1 MKIIHMLIILFTSLG
16 FSYIGNKILGFSG
29 YSMAW
34 GAITVFI
41 VVFEFYIFDGIRKN
55 GDMQ

>member
-1 MKIIHMLIILFTSLG
+1 MLIILFTSLG